1 MVDDNSQPVFRF
13 APSPNGQL
21 HLGHAYSALL
31 NFDMARRAGGQ
42 LLLRIEDIDTT
53 RCTPS
58 LEEQMLDELHWLGIE
73 WEDAPRR
80 QSEHFGEYQKALD
93 QLEERDLLYPAF
105 MSRGE
110 IKRYIAENSD
120 PNTLW
125 PKDPDGAPLY
135 PDIDRG
141 RDKPERLGLIASGR
155 PYALRLDMKAA
166 LKAIGKR
173 LAFEEL
179 GGGPQGEVGK
189 VVCDP
194 SLWGD
199 VILGRKELP
208 TSYHLSVVLDDA
220 LQNITHIVR
229 GRDLFY
235 ATFVHRLLQ
244 ELLGLRAPI
253 YHHHDLILSDDGR
266 KLSKSADDTSLR
278 SLRNSGRTPDD
289 IRHMV
294 GLACDE

>member
-1 MVDDNSQPVFRF
+1 MVENISQPIFRF

-31 NFDMARRAGGQ
+31 NFDLARRAGGQ

-53 RCTPS
+53 RCTPL
-58 LEEQMLDELHWLGIE
+58 LEEQMLDDLHWLGIE
-73 WEDAPRR
+73 WEGAPRR
-80 QSEHFGEYQKALD
+80 QSEHFAEYQKALD
-93 QLEERDLLYPAF
+93 QLAEQNLLYPAF

-110 IKRYIAENSD
+110 IKRYIADNSD
-120 PNTLW
+120 ANKPW

-141 RDKPERLGLIASGR
+141 RDKQHRLQLIASGK

-166 LKAIGKR
+166 LKTVGNA
-173 LAFEEL
+173 LEFEEL
-179 GGGPQGEVGK
+179 GGGPHGETGK
-189 VVCDP
+189 VACDP
-194 SLWGD
+194 LLWGD
-199 VILGRKELP
+199 VILGRNELP

-229 GRDLFY
+229 GRDLFF

-278 SLRNSGRTPDD
+278 TLRRSGRTPDD